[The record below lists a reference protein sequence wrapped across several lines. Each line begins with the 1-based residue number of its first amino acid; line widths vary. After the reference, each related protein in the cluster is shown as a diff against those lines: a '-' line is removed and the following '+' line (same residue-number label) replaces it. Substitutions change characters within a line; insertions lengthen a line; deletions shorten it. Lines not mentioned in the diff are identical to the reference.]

1 MISDKE
7 KKSPIQEI
15 RKAVPS
21 ESEKVRSFYHA
32 LIDGIKGSDAH
43 VKWQKDVYPSPDYLR
58 SSIEQGTLYIG
69 TAGDKIIACMV
80 VNHECN
86 EAYAKCE
93 WPVNASPDEVSVI
106 HALGVS
112 PLYFRKG
119 CAAEMVA
126 FAIELSRRNNQKCMR
141 LDVLCGNTPAER
153 LYEGFGF
160 RKIQTL
166 PMFYEDTGLTEFELY
181 ELEL

>member
-1 MISDKE
+1 MISDKAE
-7 KKSPIQEI
+7 KSVIQEI
-15 RKAVPS
+15 RKAESS
-21 ESEKVRSFYHA
+21 EFEKVRSFYHA
-32 LIDGIKGSDAH
+32 LIDGIKGNDAH
-43 VKWQKDVYPSPDYLR
+43 VKWQKDVYPSPGYLR

-69 TAGDKIIACMV
+69 IADDEIISCMT

-86 EAYAKCE
+86 EAYEKCQ
-93 WPVNASPDEVSVI
+93 WPTEASKDEVTVI

-112 PLYFRKG
+112 PAYFRKG

-126 FAIELSRRNNQKCMR
+126 YAIELSRKTGQKCMR
-141 LDVLCGNTPAER
+141 LDVLCGNTPAEK

-160 RKIQTL
+160 IKIQTL
-166 PMFYEDTGLTEFELY
+166 PMYYEDTGLTEFELY